1 MRDYGK
7 VHHGFWTSLTI
18 RSLSED
24 ARMIAL
30 YLLTTSH
37 GTIVGAFRM
46 PNGYFLDDTGCGW
59 ATERVSQGFTE
70 LFAKGFANRCEQ
82 TGWVWIRKFLKWNP
96 PENPNQRKAARK
108 VLTQIPEGCSWKA
121 DFIRD
126 CGTSLGMSKEEIAAM
141 LQPFDNGSPTVPA
154 NPKSQTVSKPLANG
168 PETNSSNSS
177 NNSNSN
183 SRERGPAGEAHN
195 VPPEASP
202 SAPTLQDAGSNSQS
216 QPLLPAGDAHGKGQG
231 RGQGEL
237 DGFDYRGLEV
247 IDDLQQA
254 IREAQT
260 KTGSRLPADY
270 VVPDAWITSARKA
283 RPDLPEAQIRDAGP
297 VFVGYWSAKPGQA
310 GLKLNWL
317 STWLNWIRKENAPSA
332 AAQRQA
338 RLVEPSKFGSAEVR
352 AKDAQVAAKY
362 GATIVGRSRQ

>member
-216 QPLLPAGDAHGKGQG
+216 QPLCLQVMLMG
-231 RGQGEL
+231 RG
-237 DGFDYRGLEV
+237 RG
-247 IDDLQQA
+247 
-254 IREAQT
+254 RGGGRGNSM
-260 KTGSRLPADY
+260 GSTTAGLKSSMIFSKPY
-270 VVPDAWITSARKA
+270 VRRRRRPVHVCRPITSSLMPGSLPHERA
-283 RPDLPEAQIRDAGP
+283 RPDLPEAQIPRC
-297 VFVGYWSAKPGQA
+297 WPGVR
-310 GLKLNWL
+310 GLLERQTRTSGVETQL
-317 STWLNWIRKENAPSA
+317 AFDL
-332 AAQRQA
+332 AQLDTQG
-338 RLVEPSKFGSAEVR
+338 ER
-352 AKDAQVAAKY
+352 AKCCCAAPGSPCGAIQV
-362 GATIVGRSRQ
+362 RQRGGSG

>member
-1 MRDYGK
+1 MR
-7 VHHGFWTSLTI
+7 L
-18 RSLSED
+18 
-24 ARMIAL
+24 
-30 YLLTTSH
+30 
-37 GTIVGAFRM
+37 
-46 PNGYFLDDTGCGW
+46 GYRKG
-59 ATERVSQGFTE
+59 SQGFTE

-177 NNSNSN
+177 NNITVTV
-183 SRERGPAGEAHN
+183 ERGGRQGRRTTSHRKRRLRLRLSRCRFEF
-195 VPPEASP
+195 SIT
-202 SAPTLQDAGSNSQS
+202 AP
-216 QPLLPAGDAHGKGQG
+216 LPAGDAHGKGQGQG

-247 IDDLQQA
+247 I
-254 IREAQT
+254 E
-260 KTGSRLPADY
+260 
-270 VVPDAWITSARKA
+270 
-283 RPDLPEAQIRDAGP
+283 
-297 VFVGYWSAKPGQA
+297 
-310 GLKLNWL
+310 
-317 STWLNWIRKENAPSA
+317 
-332 AAQRQA
+332 
-338 RLVEPSKFGSAEVR
+338 
-352 AKDAQVAAKY
+352 
-362 GATIVGRSRQ
+362 